1 MAPSS
6 LRDFRLQIQHATTDR
21 DEQVRK
27 VTVAID
33 TISGSRIRRAE
44 LTSSQGKLDELNE
57 GLTQLRRDND
67 RSEFFFFGD
76 STFALTPPSISSLQ
90 PNSASVLYAKA
101 LRRDV
106 GHFLRQNFF
115 PLRLLIF

>member
-76 STFALTPPSISSLQ
+76 STHALTPPLIPSLQ